1 MTERLLKEKAEG
13 AEGVS
18 EGGFE
23 AKEKPDDPEPK
34 GAEPPR
40 EKAEGPEV
48 EQVVGMEKVKPD
60 AADDT
65 GAFGTMLNG
74 AAAEEVAGDGEL
86 EAAAGVRPR
95 LGNAAG
101 ADGIEAA
108 ILGGWVAKE
117 PVKEHKQTNKD
128 YFYLISSHLK
138 QCEFCLQA
146 QATSLKKKK
155 KKKSRKVK
163 KHF

>member
-74 AAAEEVAGDGEL
+74 AAAEEVAGDGKL

-117 PVKEHKQTNKD
+117 PVKEQKQTNKD
-128 YFYLISSHLK
+128 YFYLISSHFK
-138 QCEFCLQA
+138 QSFVYKHKL
-146 QATSLKKKK
+146 LLVK
-155 KKKSRKVK
+155 KKKSGKVK